1 MFNCFDNINKEKK
14 CQLKNG
20 FEKFEFWWI
29 RYYLFQ
35 IFYDIIFGVFVL
47 DLINNCFFILG
58 SILERGVR
66 GWYV

>member
-1 MFNCFDNINKEKK
+1 MFDCFDRINKKNMFV
-14 CQLKNG
+14 KNG
-20 FEKFEFWWI
+20 LEKFEFYWI
-29 RYYLFQ
+29 WYYLFK
-35 IFYDIIFGVFVL
+35 IFNYIIFVVFIL

>member
-1 MFNCFDNINKEKK
+1 MFDCFDSINKKNM
-14 CQLKNG
+14 LVKNG
-20 FEKFEFWWI
+20 FEKFEFQWI
-29 RYYLFQ
+29 WYYLFK
-35 IFYDIIFGVFVL
+35 IFNYIIFVVFVL